1 MKPPP
6 FELARPDTLDEA
18 LALLAGGNG
27 EAKPMAGGQSLVP
40 LLNLRLSAP
49 TLLVDLNG
57 VHNLAGI
64 RLEGDRLLIGAMT
77 RQKHLLTDALVA
89 QHAPLLGRAAP
100 YIGHVQT
107 RSRGTVGGSLAHA
120 DPAAELPL
128 VMVALDAEMV
138 LRSTR
143 GTRHVPARQFF
154 DDILTT
160 MLQDDELLV
169 EIAVPAAPKGTRCA
183 FREFNRRHGDFAMV
197 AAAAQFSLRRH
208 LTAAVGGVGTA
219 PHYCGGLVESIQ
231 APGFEDHRL
240 EELVDAEMSEIAPLA
255 DLHASAEYRRHLAT
269 VLLGD
274 CLREVIS

>member
-18 LALLAGGNG
+18 LAWLADSTG

-49 TLLVDLNG
+49 ALLVDLNG
-57 VHNLAGI
+57 VQELAGI
-64 RLEGDRLLIGAMT
+64 HLQGDRLIIGAMT
-77 RQKHLLTDALVA
+77 RQKHLLTDELVA

-100 YIGHVQT
+100 HIGHMQT

-128 VMVALDAEMV
+128 VMVALDAELV

-143 GTRHVPARQFF
+143 GTRNVPARQFF
-154 DDILTT
+154 EDTLTT
-160 MLQDDELLV
+160 KLQDDELLV
-169 EIAVPAAPKGTRCA
+169 EIAVPAAPQGTRCA

-197 AAAAQFSLRRH
+197 AVAVQFSPHRQ
-208 LTAAVGGVGTA
+208 LTAAVGGVGA
-219 PHYCGGLVESIQ
+219 VPHYCGGLVESIE
-231 APGFEDHRL
+231 APDYDDQRL
-240 EELVDAEMSEIAPLA
+240 EELVAAEMSELVPLA
-255 DLHASAEYRRHLAT
+255 DLHASAEYRRHLAA